1 VLKPYTF
8 PKPVKMT
15 PYNRMIQ
22 INKPMFDDKA
32 WEPQKLK
39 IFDGPLYNPGI
50 LFAETED
57 DDGLSVYLE
66 WDNEQGADTDIGIG
80 IVHDE
85 VSEMTFYAEEIRAG
99 AFLRVHLTLGD
110 HPDLSKLHTYLVFST
125 ATFERYCRTGGGVGN
140 FLQTRNRYDQG
151 NRQSSQGKTR

>member
-1 VLKPYTF
+1 
-8 PKPVKMT
+8 
-15 PYNRMIQ
+15 
-22 INKPMFDDKA
+22 MFDDKA

-39 IFDGPLYNPGI
+39 IFDGPLYNPGM
-50 LFAETED
+50 LVAETED

-110 HPDLSKLHTYLVFST
+110 HPDLSKLHAYLVFARQPLKDT
-125 ATFERYCRTGGGVGN
+125 AEPGEVSVTSYKPVAVTTKETANPHKVKPGNDTIALSPGHGG
-140 FLQTRNRYDQG
+140 
-151 NRQSSQGKTR
+151 